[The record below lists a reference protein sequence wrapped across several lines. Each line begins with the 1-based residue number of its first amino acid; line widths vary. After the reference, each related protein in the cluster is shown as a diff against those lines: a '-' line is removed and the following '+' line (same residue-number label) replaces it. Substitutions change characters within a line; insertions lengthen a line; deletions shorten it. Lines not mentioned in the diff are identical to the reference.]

1 VTGGASRGSTAA
13 VVDRLEGLLDTLPA
27 AADRIRLGEDLFAV
41 VTLLDATP
49 ALRRALTDPSRA
61 GQDKAGLASR
71 LLAGQVGRD
80 TQDLVAGAVR
90 ERWTRTRDL
99 ADALE
104 RAGVTAVLA
113 AAEAGD
119 RLDTVEDELFRFQ
132 RTVMGARQL
141 RLALT
146 DQRPPAAAK
155 EQLVDRLLERR
166 GEAETAVLAR
176 RLASRPRG
184 RTPEQAFDD
193 VLEAAAERRQRLIA
207 HVTAAV
213 PLTEQQ
219 RTRLAA
225 MLSARYGRTIRLA
238 VDTDPTVIGGVRVHV
253 GDEVLDGTLSRR
265 LAAAAE
271 HLTR

>member
-1 VTGGASRGSTAA
+1 MRGASRGSLAA
-13 VVDRLEGLLDTLPA
+13 ALDRLEGLLDTVPA

-49 ALRRALTDPSRA
+49 ALRRALTDPSRS
-61 GQDKAGLASR
+61 GPDKADLVTR
-71 LLAGQVGRD
+71 LLAGHVGRD
-80 TQDLVAGAVR
+80 TVDLVAGAVR
-90 ERWTRTRDL
+90 ERWTRGRDL
-99 ADALE
+99 ADAFE
-104 RAGVTAVLA
+104 QAGVAAVLA

-119 RLDTVEDELFRFQ
+119 RLDAVEDELFRFQ
-132 RTVMGARQL
+132 RTVMGDRGL

-146 DQRPPAAAK
+146 EPRAPASAK
-155 EQLVDRLLERR
+155 EQLVDRLLDGRS
-166 GEAETAVLAR
+166 EAETAVLAR
-176 RLASRPRG
+176 RLAARPRG

-193 VLEAAAERRQRLIA
+193 VLAAAAERRQRLIA

-219 RTRLAA
+219 RARLAGA
-225 MLSARYGRTIRLA
+225 LSARYGRSIRLA
-238 VDTDPTVIGGVRVHV
+238 VDTDPAVIGGVRVHI

-271 HLTR
+271 GLTR

>member
-1 VTGGASRGSTAA
+1 MRGASRDSLAA
-13 VVDRLEGLLDTLPA
+13 VVDRLEGLLDTVPT

-61 GQDKAGLASR
+61 AQDKADLASR
-71 LLAGQVGRD
+71 LLAGRVGRD

-90 ERWTRTRDL
+90 ERWSRTHDL
-99 ADALE
+99 AEALE
-104 RAGVTAVLA
+104 RGGVTAVLA

-119 RLDTVEDELFRFQ
+119 RVDTVEDELFRFQ
-132 RTVMGARQL
+132 RTVLGTREL
-141 RLALT
+141 RRALT
-146 DQRPPAAAK
+146 EQRAPAAAK

-166 GEAETAVLAR
+166 GEAETAVLVR

-193 VLEAAAERRQRLIA
+193 VLGAAAERRQRLIA

-219 RTRLAA
+219 RARLSAA
-225 MLSARYGRTIRLA
+225 LSARYGRAIRLA
-238 VDTDPTVIGGVRVHV
+238 IDTDPAVIGGVRVRI

-271 HLTR
+271 RLTR

>member
-1 VTGGASRGSTAA
+1 MRGASRESLAA
-13 VVDRLEGLLDTLPA
+13 VVDRFEGLLDTVPA
-27 AADRIRLGEDLFAV
+27 AADRVRLGEDLFSVA
-41 VTLLDATP
+41 TLLDATP

-61 GQDKAGLASR
+61 GQDKADLATR
-71 LLAGQVGRD
+71 LLAGRVGRD

-104 RAGVTAVLA
+104 RSGVAAVLA

-119 RLDTVEDELFRFQ
+119 RLDTVEDELFRLQ
-132 RTVMGARQL
+132 RIVMGDREL
-141 RLALT
+141 RRALT
-146 DQRPPAAAK
+146 EQRAPASAK
-155 EQLVDRLLERR
+155 ELLVDRLLERR

-207 HVTAAV
+207 HVTVAV
-213 PLTEQQ
+213 PMTEGQ

-225 MLSARYGRTIRLA
+225 ALSARYGRTIRLA
-238 VDTDPTVIGGVRVHV
+238 VDTDPAVIGGVRVHV
-253 GDEVLDGTLSRR
+253 GDEVFDGTLSRR

-271 HLTR
+271 LMTR